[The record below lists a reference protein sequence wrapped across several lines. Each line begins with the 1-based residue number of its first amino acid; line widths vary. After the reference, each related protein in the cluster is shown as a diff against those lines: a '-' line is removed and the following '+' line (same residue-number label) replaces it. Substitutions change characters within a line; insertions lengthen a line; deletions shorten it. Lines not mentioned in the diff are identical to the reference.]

1 MSGGRFAQVRRFAEL
16 DSTNRYLLDEAR
28 AGAAEGLVV
37 VADHQTAGRGRLGR
51 RWEAPAG
58 TNLLASILLRPA
70 LAVDQL
76 HLATTAMALAARQAC
91 KATVGLE
98 PVLKW
103 PNDLMVGERKLAGIL
118 AEAILAGAIPAGAI
132 PAGATGNGEG
142 EPRAGADGSMAV
154 VVGIGLNVAWPRP
167 DSEPGGDPVPA
178 ELAGATSLW
187 RETGV
192 RVAVD
197 EVLAALLADLE
208 GRLDDLGDAIG
219 RRRLAVEYR
228 EVCTTLGRQ
237 VRVDLE
243 GATLTGAVVDI
254 TPDGH
259 LLLDVGTC
267 IKTVTAGDVV
277 HLRA

>member
-1 MSGGRFAQVRRFAEL
+1 
-16 DSTNRYLLDEAR
+16 
-28 AGAAEGLVV
+28 

-58 TNLLASILLRPA
+58 TNLLASVLLRPA
-70 LAVDQL
+70 LAVEQL

-91 KATVGLE
+91 AATVGLE

-118 AEAILAGAIPAGAI
+118 AEAIPAEVIENGDRRARGGA
-132 PAGATGNGEG
+132 NGS
-142 EPRAGADGSMAV
+142 RAV
-154 VVGIGLNVAWPRP
+154 VVGIGLNVGWPPP
-167 DSEPGGDPVPA
+167 DSEAGGDPVPA

-192 RVAVD
+192 RVAAD
-197 EVLAALLADLE
+197 EVLAALLDDLE
-208 GRLDDLGDAIG
+208 GRLDDLGDAMG

-243 GATLTGAVVDI
+243 GETLTGAVVDI
-254 TPDGH
+254 TTDGH

-277 HLRA
+277 HLRG